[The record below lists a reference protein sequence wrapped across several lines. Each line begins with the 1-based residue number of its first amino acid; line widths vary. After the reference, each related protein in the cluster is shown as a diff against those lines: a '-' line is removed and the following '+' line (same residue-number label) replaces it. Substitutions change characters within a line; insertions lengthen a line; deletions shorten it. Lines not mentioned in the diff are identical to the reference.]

1 MARSAA
7 DLALALDVLAGP
19 DPWSEGI
26 GYKLAP
32 PPPRHDQLRD
42 YRVLLLDAHPL
53 CPTAA
58 DVRSALGRLAER
70 LAGLGCRVARTSSKL
85 PGLART
91 TRLHVQL
98 ISSARR
104 SARPRA

>member
-1 MARSAA
+1 MARSAR

-26 GYKLAP
+26 GYRLAL
-32 PPPRHDQLRD
+32 PPPRHQHLAD

-58 DVRSALGRLAER
+58 AVTAPLNRLGER
-70 LAGLGCRVARTSSKL
+70 LSGLGCRVS
-85 PGLART
+85 
-91 TRLHVQL
+91 
-98 ISSARR
+98 RR
-104 SARPRA
+104 SPSKRPPFPRDRWFESGSLQRCVR